1 MSFLSAVGKSFKAV
15 FGWLGS
21 SSGQKTLTAAE
32 SAAVVVGTAVGAGP
46 LISAGVTLINSWINE
61 AIKVEALASAAGQ
74 QTGSGAQ
81 KAAAVLSTMTPQL
94 ISFLKSQGLSSD
106 QVEQKANAIN
116 TAVVGI
122 LNTLEAPE
130 VVAEPVA

>member
-1 MSFLSAVGKSFKAV
+1 MSFLSAVGKSVKAV

-21 SSGQKTLTAAE
+21 SGGQKTLTAAE
-32 SAAVVVGTAVGAGP
+32 TAAAAVGAATGTGA
-46 LISAGVTLINSWINE
+46 IIASATNLINSWINE
-61 AIKVEALASAAGQ
+61 AIKVEALASAAGE

-94 ISFLKSQGLSSD
+94 VSFLQSQGLTSD
-106 QVEQKANAIN
+106 QVAQKANAIN

-130 VVAEPVA
+130 PVS